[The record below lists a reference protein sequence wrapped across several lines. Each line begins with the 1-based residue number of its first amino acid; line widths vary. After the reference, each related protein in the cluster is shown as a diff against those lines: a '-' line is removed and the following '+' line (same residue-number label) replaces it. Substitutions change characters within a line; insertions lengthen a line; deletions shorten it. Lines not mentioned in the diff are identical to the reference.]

1 MAADWD
7 SSSGADVHAD
17 VVTVGETGAS
27 TGDYDVGDIDPD
39 LANYDGGNDPDTA
52 YRTQGTPDSPDRL
65 DNVAGEDLD
74 DRNELAYGDHA
85 DEYGELPQTGDSGR
99 LVDMWGDT
107 DPDAANYTDLDHIG
121 TGSPDRHD
129 AQPSDDP
136 DGHQDRVQQ
145 ADPSAEHARTPE
157 RERIGALE
165 AENADSRQQLADANQ
180 KIAGLEA
187 DNTDSSQRIAG
198 LEAELKAVKD
208 EQGARLD
215 RLEQLVASSQRP
227 QENPMAHGQASDRPG
242 VTVEQHEAPDSS
254 TGKHLSEITGKNN
267 GDKQVD
273 GYDSRNTRW
282 RHLAS
287 TENVGLAGAVV
298 SATDV
303 VAQFAM
309 HASPEGI
316 VGLTGAAIGVAAA
329 YMAKWD
335 RKKEEK
341 KK

>member
-1 MAADWD
+1 VAADWD
-7 SSSGADVHAD
+7 SSGADAHAD
-17 VVTVGETGAS
+17 AVTISETSAS
-27 TGDYDVGDIDPD
+27 TTGYDVGDIDPD
-39 LANYDGGNDPDTA
+39 LANYDSGNDPDTA

-65 DNVAGEDLD
+65 DNVAREDPD
-74 DRNELAYGDHA
+74 GNQPDYGDHA
-85 DEYGELPQTGDSGR
+85 DEHSELPETGDSGQ
-99 LVDMWGDT
+99 LLDMWGDT
-107 DPDAANYTDLDHIG
+107 DPDAANYADLDGIG
-121 TGSPDRHD
+121 TGSPNRDD
-129 AQPSDDP
+129 AQPDHDA
-136 DGHQDRVQQ
+136 DADRQEQVQQ
-145 ADPSAEHARTPE
+145 ADVSAEHVGAPE
-157 RERIGALE
+157 QERIDAEE

-180 KIAGLEA
+180 K
-187 DNTDSSQRIAG
+187 IAG

-215 RLEQLVASSQRP
+215 RLEQLAASSQRP
-227 QENPMAHGQASDRPG
+227 PENAMAPDQAPDRPG
-242 VTVEQHEAPDSS
+242 ATVEQHEPPDSS
-254 TGKHLSEITGKNN
+254 TGKHLSEITGNNN
-267 GDKQVD
+267 GDKQVNA
-273 GYDSRNTRW
+273 YDARHTRW

-298 SATDV
+298 SATDM

>member
-1 MAADWD
+1 MTPPRHQQAGERGMAADWD
-7 SSSGADVHAD
+7 SSSGADA
-17 VVTVGETGAS
+17 VTISETSAG
-27 TGDYDVGDIDPD
+27 TGDHDAGDTDPD
-39 LANYDGGNDPDTA
+39 LANYDSGNDPDTA
-52 YRTQGTPDSPDRL
+52 YRTQGTSDSPDRL
-65 DNVAGEDLD
+65 GNVVGEDPDENQL
-74 DRNELAYGDHA
+74 EYGDHA
-85 DEYGELPQTGDSGR
+85 DEYGELPETSESGD
-99 LVDMWGDT
+99 LLDMWGDT
-107 DPDAANYTDLDHIG
+107 DPDAANYADLDSIG
-121 TGSPDRHD
+121 TGSPDRDD
-129 AQPSDDP
+129 AQPDHDA
-136 DGHQDRVQQ
+136 DADRQEQVQQ
-145 ADPSAEHARTPE
+145 ADPGAEHARTPE
-157 RERIGALE
+157 LERIDALE

-180 KIAGLEA
+180 
-187 DNTDSSQRIAG
+187 RIAG

-208 EQGARLD
+208 EQSARFD

-227 QENPMAHGQASDRPG
+227 PENTMASDQAPDGPG
-242 VTVEQHEAPDSS
+242 VTVEQHEAADSS

-273 GYDSRNTRW
+273 SYDARNTRW

-309 HASPEGI
+309 HASAEGI
-316 VGLTGAAIGVAAA
+316 IGLTGAAIGVAAA